1 LPQIGSLVIILG
13 TLIWCVAFS
22 YLGAQATS
30 TLEWLSLI
38 VMGLVSIAAMA
49 YWAYA
54 SRQQNIDKQK
64 LRLVHAGISTL
75 TPTIEAAIFDD
86 SGKSIWTTHP
96 NTYPNQE
103 EFMRKILA
111 RIEPTPETIQIKS
124 MIEGRMRA
132 EILVKGGGNGLGQDQ
147 KWWLIAT
154 APLDMEG
161 GCLGRKGLITVFR
174 DITSHFANYSQLKHH
189 YAALESFVDQ
199 APVAIVYTNPDGL
212 ITGANHTFCKWLGLP
227 RKALLGTAL
236 RGFLGE
242 DWQTGGSIV
251 SIQSPHTVS
260 FKALALTSAKSQPL
274 LFCRVDSIL
283 GRETGEG
290 VFSQAFSDAAIPAVI
305 IGEGGQII
313 DYNPAFILMAGEVK
327 PYQHFFEMIHPA
339 VRSETTTK
347 LRRAFER
354 TTPTPPFEIRFDE
367 DKIHTTTYVS
377 HLTQDDGASILMLQ
391 FLDISEQKRL
401 ERQFIQSQKM
411 QAVGQLAGGIAHDFN
426 NLLTAMIG
434 YCDLLLQRY
443 LPNDPA
449 YTDVMQ
455 IKQNANRAA
464 NLVRQL
470 LAFSRQQT
478 LQPKVVHITDNL
490 ADLSTLLRRL
500 IGAGIELKM
509 VHGRDLWPVKVDVSQ
524 LEQVIINLV
533 VNARDA
539 ITNGGTLTI
548 RTSNY
553 QCLVQERMGHDL
565 VAKGDYVMIEV
576 IDTGHGI
583 SPEHLEHIFEPFFS
597 TKEVGEGTGLGL
609 STVYGI
615 VKQTGGFV
623 LVDSIMGEGTTFTI
637 LLPRYEGEGEEA
649 FPPPSE
655 VSSKDL
661 TGRGTILLVE
671 DEDAVRMFSARA
683 LREKGYRVIEADSGE
698 VALELLGQG
707 ERFNLLIT
715 DVVMPKMD
723 GPTLS
728 KKIRDLYPDT
738 KTIFISGYTEDTF
751 RKNLDHNAKIHFLS
765 KPFTLK
771 DLASKVKE
779 VLTLGHETPEMKRE
793 NT

>member
-1 LPQIGSLVIILG
+1 MPQIGSFALILG
-13 TLIWCVAFS
+13 TLIWASAFS
-22 YLGAQATS
+22 YLSAQAAT
-30 TLEWLSLI
+30 TLEWLSL
-38 VMGLVSIAAMA
+38 VMIGLVSVAAMA
-49 YWAYA
+49 YWVYTN
-54 SRQQNIDKQK
+54 RQQNIDKQK
-64 LRLVHAGISTL
+64 LKLVHAGISAL

-103 EFMRKILA
+103 EFLRKVLA
-111 RIEPTPETIQIKS
+111 RLEPTPEAAQLKS
-124 MIEGRMRA
+124 MMEGRLRG
-132 EILVKGGGNGLGQDQ
+132 EILVKGGGNGLGKDQ
-147 KWWLIAT
+147 KWWLMAT
-154 APLDMEG
+154 APLDMG
-161 GCLGRKGLITVFR
+161 GGYFGRKGLITVFR
-174 DITSHFANYSQLKHH
+174 DITSHFASHNQLKHN
-189 YAALESFVDQ
+189 YAALESFVDR
-199 APVAIVYTNPDGL
+199 APVALVYTNPDGL
-212 ITGANHTFCKWLGLP
+212 ITGANHTFCRWLGLP
-227 RKALLGTAL
+227 REALLGTAL
-236 RGFLGE
+236 GTFLGE
-242 DWQTGGSIV
+242 DWGTGKPVV
-251 SIQSPHTVS
+251 SMHSPNAAP
-260 FKALALTSAKSQPL
+260 FKALSLTCKSQPF
-274 LFCRVDSIL
+274 LFCRADSL
-283 GRETGEG
+283 LSREASES
-290 VFSQAFSDAAIPAVI
+290 VFKRAFSDAAIPAVI

-313 DYNPAFILMAGEVK
+313 DYNPAFTLMAGEVR
-327 PYQHFFEMIHPA
+327 PRQHFFEMIHPA

-354 TTPTPPFEIRFDE
+354 TTPSPPFEIRFDE

-377 HLTQDDGASILMLQ
+377 HLTQEDGAPILMLQ
-391 FLDISEQKRL
+391 FFDTSEQKRL

-478 LQPKVVHITDNL
+478 LQPKVVHITDTL

-509 VHGRDLWPVKVDVSQ
+509 IHGRDLWPVRVDVSQ

-539 ITNGGTLTI
+539 ITNGGMLTI

-553 QCLVQERMGHDL
+553 QCLTQERMGHDL

-576 IDTGHGI
+576 MDTGHGI
-583 SPEHLEHIFEPFFS
+583 PPEHLERIFEPFFS

-623 LVDSIMGEGTTFTI
+623 LVDSVMNEGTTFRI
-637 LLPRYEGEGEEA
+637 LLPRYAGGEEE
-649 FPPPSE
+649 E
-655 VSSKDL
+655 VSGVPPEPSLKDL
-661 TGRGTILLVE
+661 TGGGTILLVE

-683 LREKGYRVIEADSGE
+683 LREKGYRVLEADSGE
-698 VALELLGQG
+698 SALELLGQG
-707 ERFNLLIT
+707 EHFNLLVT

-751 RKNLDHNAKIHFLS
+751 RKNLGHDAKIHFLS

-779 VLTLGHETPEMKRE
+779 VLTLG
-793 NT
+793 

>member
-1 LPQIGSLVIILG
+1 MIGIVS
-13 TLIWCVAFS
+13 VA
-22 YLGAQATS
+22 T
-30 TLEWLSLI
+30 
-38 VMGLVSIAAMA
+38 MA
-49 YWAYA
+49 YWVYGN
-54 SRQQNIDKQK
+54 RQQNIYKQK
-64 LRLVHAGISTL
+64 LKLIHAGISTL
-75 TPTIEAAIFDD
+75 TPAIEAAIFDD

-103 EFMRKILA
+103 EFLRKILT
-111 RIEPTPETIQIKS
+111 RIAPTPEAAQLKT
-124 MIEGRMRA
+124 MIEDRLRG
-132 EILVKGGGNGLGQDQ
+132 EILVSGGGNGLGQDQ
-147 KWWLIAT
+147 KWWLMAT
-154 APLDMEG
+154 APLEIG
-161 GCLGRKGLITVFR
+161 GYFGRKGLMAALR
-174 DITSHFANYSQLKHH
+174 DITPHFSSHNQLKHN
-189 YAALESFVDQ
+189 YGALESFVDK
-199 APVAIVYTNPDGL
+199 APIAVVYTDANGL
-212 ITGANHTFCKWLGLP
+212 ITGTNTTFCRWIGLP
-227 RKALLGTAL
+227 REGLLGSAL
-236 RGFLGE
+236 ETFLGDE
-242 DWQTGGSIV
+242 WAQGKSLISV
-251 SIQSPHTVS
+251 RSPHAVP
-260 FKALALTSAKSQPL
+260 FKMLALTSLKSQPL
-274 LFCRVDSIL
+274 LFCRADSL
-283 GRETGEG
+283 LSTGAGAG
-290 VFSQAFSDAAIPAVI
+290 VFKQAFSEAPIPAVI
-305 IGEGGQII
+305 IRGEGQII
-313 DYNPAFILMAGEVK
+313 DYNPAFTLMVGEVR
-327 PYQHFFEMIHPA
+327 PRQDFFEMIHPA

-354 TTPTPPFEIRFDE
+354 TTPPSPFEIRFDE
-367 DKIHTTTYVS
+367 GKIHTTTYVS
-377 HLTQDDGASILMLQ
+377 HLPQEDDPSVLMLQ

-509 VHGRDLWPVKVDVSQ
+509 IHGRDLWPVKVDVSQ

-539 ITNGGTLTI
+539 IIRGGVLTI
-548 RTSNY
+548 RTSNF
-553 QCLVQERMGHDL
+553 QCLKQQRMGHDL

-583 SPEHLEHIFEPFFS
+583 PPEHLEHIFEPFFS

-623 LVDSIMGEGTTFTI
+623 LVDSVVNEGTSFKI
-637 LLPRYEGEGEEA
+637 LLPRHAGGEEEVHV
-649 FPPPSE
+649 PHIESPSG
-655 VSSKDL
+655 DL
-661 TGRGTILLVE
+661 TGAGTILLVE

-698 VALELLGQG
+698 SALEILSKGECFDLLV
-707 ERFNLLIT
+707 T

-728 KKIRDLYPDT
+728 KRIRDLYPDT

-751 RKNLDHNAKIHFLS
+751 RKNLDHNAKIHFLP

-779 VLTLGHETPEMKRE
+779 VLTISQEI
-793 NT
+793 

>member
-1 LPQIGSLVIILG
+1 MIGIVS
-13 TLIWCVAFS
+13 VA
-22 YLGAQATS
+22 T
-30 TLEWLSLI
+30 
-38 VMGLVSIAAMA
+38 MA
-49 YWAYA
+49 YWVYGN
-54 SRQQNIDKQK
+54 RQQNIYKQK
-64 LRLVHAGISTL
+64 LKLIHAGISTL
-75 TPTIEAAIFDD
+75 TPAIEAAIFDD

-103 EFMRKILA
+103 EFLRKILT
-111 RIEPTPETIQIKS
+111 RIAPTPEAAQLKT
-124 MIEGRMRA
+124 MIEDRLRG
-132 EILVKGGGNGLGQDQ
+132 EILVSGGGNGLGQDQ
-147 KWWLIAT
+147 KWWLMAT
-154 APLDMEG
+154 APLEIG
-161 GCLGRKGLITVFR
+161 GYFGRKGLMAALR
-174 DITSHFANYSQLKHH
+174 DITPHFSSHNQLKHN
-189 YAALESFVDQ
+189 YSALESFVDK
-199 APVAIVYTNPDGL
+199 APIAVVYTDANGL
-212 ITGANHTFCKWLGLP
+212 ITGTNNTFCRWIGLP
-227 RKALLGTAL
+227 REGLLGTEL
-236 RGFLGE
+236 DTLLGDE
-242 DWQTGGSIV
+242 WAQGKSLISV
-251 SIQSPHTVS
+251 RSPHSVP
-260 FKALALTSAKSQPL
+260 FKMLALTSLKSQPL
-274 LFCRVDSIL
+274 LFCRADSL
-283 GRETGEG
+283 LSTGAGAG
-290 VFSQAFSDAAIPAVI
+290 VFKQAFSEAPIPAVI
-305 IGEGGQII
+305 IGGEGQII
-313 DYNPAFILMAGEVK
+313 DYNPAFTLMVGDVR
-327 PYQHFFEMIHPA
+327 PRQDFFEMIHPA

-354 TTPTPPFEIRFDE
+354 TTPPSPFEIRFDE
-367 DKIHTTTYVS
+367 GKIHTTTYVS
-377 HLTQDDGASILMLQ
+377 HLPQEDDASVLMLQ

-509 VHGRDLWPVKVDVSQ
+509 IHGRDLWPVKVDVSQ

-539 ITNGGTLTI
+539 ITRGGALTI
-548 RTSNY
+548 RTSNF
-553 QCLVQERMGHDL
+553 QCLKQQRMGHDL

-583 SPEHLEHIFEPFFS
+583 PPEHLEHIFEPFFS

-623 LVDSIMGEGTTFTI
+623 LVDSVVNEGTSFKI
-637 LLPRYEGEGEEA
+637 LLPRYAGGEEEIHV
-649 FPPPSE
+649 PHIESPSG
-655 VSSKDL
+655 DL
-661 TGRGTILLVE
+661 TGAGTILLVE

-698 VALELLGQG
+698 SALEILSKGEGFDLLV
-707 ERFNLLIT
+707 T

-751 RKNLDHNAKIHFLS
+751 RKNLDHNAKIHFLP

-779 VLTLGHETPEMKRE
+779 VLTISQEL
-793 NT
+793 

>member
-1 LPQIGSLVIILG
+1 MPQIGSLAVILG
-13 TLIWCVAFS
+13 TFIWCGAFS
-22 YLGAQATS
+22 YLSAQATD
-30 TLEWLSLI
+30 TLEWFSL
-38 VMGLVSIAAMA
+38 VMIGLVSVATMA
-49 YWAYA
+49 YWVYA
-54 SRQQNIDKQK
+54 NKQQNIYKQK
-64 LRLVHAGISTL
+64 LKLIHAGISTL
-75 TPTIEAAIFDD
+75 TPAIEAAIFDD

-103 EFMRKILA
+103 EFLRKILA
-111 RIEPTPETIQIKS
+111 RIAPTPEGAQLKS
-124 MIEGRMRA
+124 MIENRSRG
-132 EILVKGGGNGLGQDQ
+132 EILVSGGGNGLGQDQ
-147 KWWLIAT
+147 KWWLMAT
-154 APLDMEG
+154 APLDIG
-161 GCLGRKGLITVFR
+161 GYFGRKGLMAALR
-174 DITSHFANYSQLKHH
+174 DITPHFASHNQLKHN
-189 YAALESFVDQ
+189 YEALEAFVDR
-199 APVAIVYTNPDGL
+199 APVAIVYTHTSGL
-212 ITGANHTFCKWLGLP
+212 ITGANHTFCRWLGLP
-227 RKALLGTAL
+227 REQLLGMPL
-236 RGFLGE
+236 QEFLGE
-242 DWQTGGSIV
+242 EWAISKSIISV
-251 SIQSPHTVS
+251 RSPHTVP
-260 FKALALTSAKSQPL
+260 FKMLALTSAKSQPL
-274 LFCRVDSIL
+274 FFCRADSL
-283 GRETGEG
+283 LSRGTG
-290 VFSQAFSDAAIPAVI
+290 VFKQAFSDASIPAVM
-305 IGEGGQII
+305 IGEEGQII
-313 DYNPAFILMAGEVK
+313 DYNPAFTVMVGEVRLR
-327 PYQHFFEMIHPA
+327 QDFFEMIHPA

-354 TTPTPPFEIRFDE
+354 ATTPSPFEVRFEE

-377 HLTQDDGASILMLQ
+377 RLAQEDNKAVLMLQ

-509 VHGRDLWPVKVDVSQ
+509 IHGRDLWPVKVDVSQ

-539 ITNGGTLTI
+539 ITRGGALTI

-553 QCLVQERMGHDL
+553 QCLRQQRMGHDL

-583 SPEHLEHIFEPFFS
+583 LPEHLEHIFEPFFS

-623 LVDSIMGEGTTFTI
+623 LVDSVMNEGTSFKI
-637 LLPRYEGEGEEA
+637 LLPRYAGGEEESPA
-649 FPPPSE
+649 PHPETPSG
-655 VSSKDL
+655 DL
-661 TGRGTILLVE
+661 TGGGTILLVE

-683 LREKGYRVIEADSGE
+683 LREKGYHVIEADSGE
-698 VALELLGQG
+698 SALGILSQG
-707 ERFNLLIT
+707 ERFDLLVT

-751 RKNLDHNAKIHFLS
+751 RKNLDHNAKIHFLP

-779 VLTLGHETPEMKRE
+779 VLTLSQEIT
-793 NT
+793 

>member
-1 LPQIGSLVIILG
+1 MAQIGSLAIILG
-13 TLIWCVAFS
+13 TIIWCSAFT
-22 YLGAQATS
+22 YLSSQAAD
-30 TLEWLSLI
+30 TLEWISL
-38 VMGLVSIAAMA
+38 VMIGLVSVATMA
-49 YWAYA
+49 YWVYA
-54 SRQQNIDKQK
+54 NKQQTIYKQK
-64 LRLVHAGISTL
+64 LKLIHTGISTL

-103 EFMRKILA
+103 EFLRKILT
-111 RIEPTPETIQIKS
+111 RIEPTPEAAELKS
-124 MIEGRMRA
+124 MIEGRTRG

-147 KWWLIAT
+147 KWWLMSA
-154 APLDMEG
+154 APLDMG
-161 GCLGRKGLITVFR
+161 GYFGRKGLVAVFR
-174 DITSHFANYSQLKHH
+174 DITSHFTSHNQLKHN
-189 YAALESFVDQ
+189 YTALESFVDR
-199 APVAIVYTNPDGL
+199 APVAIVYTNPDGF
-212 ITGANHTFCKWLGLP
+212 ITGINHTFCRWLGLP
-227 RKALLGTAL
+227 RDGLLGTAL
-236 RGFLGE
+236 QEFLGE
-242 DWQTGGSIV
+242 GWGDNKPIISV
-251 SIQSPHTVS
+251 RSPNTVP
-260 FKALALTSAKSQPL
+260 FKMVALTSPKSQPL
-274 LFCRVDSIL
+274 LFCRPDNLLS
-283 GRETGEG
+283 GGAGGG
-290 VFSQAFSDAAIPAVI
+290 VFKQAFSDATIPAVMI
-305 IGEGGQII
+305 KEGGQVI
-313 DYNPAFILMAGEVK
+313 DCNPAFTLMVGDAKAHED
-327 PYQHFFEMIHPA
+327 FFEMIHPA
-339 VRSETTTK
+339 VRSETMTK

-354 TTPTPPFEIRFDE
+354 TTPPLPFEIRFDE

-377 HLTQDDGASILMLQ
+377 HLMQEDDTPALMLQ

-401 ERQFIQSQKM
+401 ELQFIQSQKM

-478 LQPKVVHITDNL
+478 LQPKVVHITDSL

-509 VHGRDLWPVKVDVSQ
+509 IHGRDLWPVKVDVSQ

-539 ITNGGTLTI
+539 ITNGGILTI

-553 QCLVQERMGHDL
+553 QCLKQQRMGPDL

-583 SPEHLEHIFEPFFS
+583 APEHLERIFEPFFS

-623 LVDSIMGEGTTFTI
+623 LVDSIINEGTSFKI
-637 LLPRYEGEGEEA
+637 LLPRYAGGEEEA
-649 FPPPSE
+649 PILQAE
-655 VSSKDL
+655 TSSKDL
-661 TGRGTILLVE
+661 TGGDTILLVE

-698 VALELLGQG
+698 AALEILSRG
-707 ERFNLLIT
+707 ERFNLLVT

-728 KKIRDLYPDT
+728 KKIQDLYPDT

-751 RKNLDHNAKIHFLS
+751 RKNLGHNAKIHFLS

-779 VLTLGHETPEMKRE
+779 VLTLGQEIP
-793 NT
+793 

>member
-1 LPQIGSLVIILG
+1 MIGIVS
-13 TLIWCVAFS
+13 VA
-22 YLGAQATS
+22 T
-30 TLEWLSLI
+30 
-38 VMGLVSIAAMA
+38 MA
-49 YWAYA
+49 YWVYGN
-54 SRQQNIDKQK
+54 RQQNIYKQK
-64 LRLVHAGISTL
+64 LKLIHAGISTL
-75 TPTIEAAIFDD
+75 TPAIEAAIFDD

-103 EFMRKILA
+103 EFLRKILT
-111 RIEPTPETIQIKS
+111 RIAPTPEAAQLKT
-124 MIEGRMRA
+124 MIEDRLRG
-132 EILVKGGGNGLGQDQ
+132 EILVSGGGNGLGQDQ
-147 KWWLIAT
+147 KWWLMAT
-154 APLDMEG
+154 APLEIG
-161 GCLGRKGLITVFR
+161 GYFGRKGLMAALR
-174 DITSHFANYSQLKHH
+174 DITPHFSSHNQLKHN
-189 YAALESFVDQ
+189 YGALESFVDK
-199 APVAIVYTNPDGL
+199 APIAIVYTDANGL
-212 ITGANHTFCKWLGLP
+212 IMGTNNTFCRWIGLP
-227 RKALLGTAL
+227 REGLLGTAL
-236 RGFLGE
+236 ETFLGDE
-242 DWQTGGSIV
+242 WAQGKSLISV
-251 SIQSPHTVS
+251 RSPHSVP
-260 FKALALTSAKSQPL
+260 FKMLALTSLKSQPL
-274 LFCRVDSIL
+274 LFCRPDSL
-283 GRETGEG
+283 LTTGAGAG
-290 VFSQAFSDAAIPAVI
+290 VFKQAFSEAPIPAVI
-305 IGEGGQII
+305 IGGEGQII
-313 DYNPAFILMAGEVK
+313 DYNPAFTLMVGEVK
-327 PYQHFFEMIHPA
+327 PRQDFFEMIHPA

-354 TTPTPPFEIRFDE
+354 TTPPSPFEIRFDE
-367 DKIHTTTYVS
+367 GKIHTTTYVS
-377 HLTQDDGASILMLQ
+377 HLPQEDEASVLMLQ

-509 VHGRDLWPVKVDVSQ
+509 IHGRDLWPVKVDVSQ

-539 ITNGGTLTI
+539 ITRGGALTI
-548 RTSNY
+548 RTSNF
-553 QCLVQERMGHDL
+553 QCLKQQRMGHDL

-583 SPEHLEHIFEPFFS
+583 PPEHLEHIFEPFFS

-623 LVDSIMGEGTTFTI
+623 LVDSVVNEGTSFKI
-637 LLPRYEGEGEEA
+637 LLPRHAGGEEEVHI
-649 FPPPSE
+649 PHVESPSG
-655 VSSKDL
+655 DL
-661 TGRGTILLVE
+661 TGAGTILLVE

-698 VALELLGQG
+698 SALEILSQG
-707 ERFNLLIT
+707 ECFDLLVT

-728 KKIRDLYPDT
+728 KRIRDLYPDT

-751 RKNLDHNAKIHFLS
+751 RKNLDHNAKIHFLP

-779 VLTLGHETPEMKRE
+779 VLTLSQEL
-793 NT
+793 

>member
-1 LPQIGSLVIILG
+1 MPQIRLLFMVLGILVWCGSFGYLVLNITNVREGICLCLLGII
-13 TLIWCVAFS
+13 AFVVLAYKVYS
-22 YLGAQATS
+22 HKNQS
-30 TLEWLSLI
+30 
-38 VMGLVSIAAMA
+38 AA
-49 YWAYA
+49 
-54 SRQQNIDKQK
+54 KQK
-64 LRLVHAGISTL
+64 VNLMYAGISNL
-75 TPTIEAAIFDD
+75 TPTIEIAIFDEK
-86 SGKSIWTTHP
+86 GKATWTTHP
-96 NTYPNQE
+96 NAYPTQE
-103 EFMRKILA
+103 AFLAKMFNRIPLSAEGLYFKSLIDERKRGEVFIN
-111 RIEPTPETIQIKS
+111 
-124 MIEGRMRA
+124 
-132 EILVKGGGNGLGQDQ
+132 GNGLGENE
-147 KWWLIAT
+147 KWWLLEVI
-154 APLDMEG
+154 PLEVGDYFSY
-161 GCLGRKGLITVFR
+161 KGLMVTAQ
-174 DITSHFANYSQLKHH
+174 DLTTHFAPYHH
-189 YAALESFVDQ
+189 VKQNYAALESFVDQ
-199 APVAIVYTNPDGL
+199 SPLAVVYTSPHGI
-212 ITGANHTFCKWLGLP
+212 ITGVNQTFCKWLELS
-227 RKALLGTAL
+227 REDLLGQSL
-236 RGFLGE
+236 HEFLGE
-242 DWQTGGSIV
+242 EWQQDKPIISVRSAHV
-251 SIQSPHTVS
+251 SS
-260 FKALALTSAKSQPL
+260 FKIFSLKTTKSQPL
-274 LFCRVDSIL
+274 MFCRVDTLLINNSSFYKLAFAEASIPTVMM
-283 GRETGEG
+283 REDGH
-290 VFSQAFSDAAIPAVI
+290 V
-305 IGEGGQII
+305 I
-313 DYNPAFILMAGEVK
+313 DYNPSFVRMVGDVNVG
-327 PYQHFFEMIHPA
+327 PDFFEMIHPA
-339 VRSETTTK
+339 IRSEIMTK
-347 LRRAFER
+347 FRRASEKGS
-354 TTPTPPFEIRFDE
+354 PPAPFEIRFKE
-367 DKIHTTTYVS
+367 DTIQTTIYISPLRQENGSAV
-377 HLTQDDGASILMLQ
+377 LMLQ

-478 LQPKVVHITDNL
+478 LQPKVVQITDSL

-509 VHGRDLWPVKVDVSQ
+509 THGRDLWTVKVDVSQ

-539 ITNGGTLTI
+539 ITQGGTLTI
-548 RTSNY
+548 QTSNY
-553 QCLVQERMGHDL
+553 QCLKQQRMGHDIIT
-565 VAKGDYVMIEV
+565 KGDYVMIEV
-576 IDTGHGI
+576 IDTGCGI
-583 SPEHLEHIFEPFFS
+583 PLEYLERIFEPFFS

-623 LVDSIMGEGTTFTI
+623 LVESVVNEGTTFKI
-637 LLPRYEGEGEEA
+637 LLPRYEGEEVALIPSIEA
-649 FPPPSE
+649 PLG
-655 VSSKDL
+655 DL

-671 DEDAVRMFSARA
+671 DENAVRMFSARA

-698 VALELLGQG
+698 AALDILSQG
-707 ERFNLLIT
+707 EQFDLLVT

-751 RKNLDHNAKIHFLS
+751 RKNLDHNAKIHFLP

-779 VLTLGHETPEMKRE
+779 VLTVNESIKT
-793 NT
+793 